1 MACANGE
8 AVERVLANL
17 LHNAGKYA
25 RTALEASA
33 AEGAPAAGSCVV
45 LVLANDADAL
55 GEDAVAR
62 LFQPFFMA
70 DASRAREGSG
80 LGLAI
85 VKHAVLYH
93 HGSIEV
99 ESAEG
104 AGTTFVLRFPAA

>member
-1 MACANGE
+1 M
-8 AVERVLANL
+8 
-17 LHNAGKYA
+17 
-25 RTALEASA
+25 TSALEASA

-85 VKHAVLYH
+85 ARHLLERMG
-93 HGSIEV
+93 GSIEARL
-99 ESAEG
+99 EDRDG
-104 AGTTFVLRFPAA
+104 APWLVFRIALPAA